1 MRDGQTLSG
10 RCTPI
15 TREVRVNERIR
26 SREVRIIGEA
36 GEQVG
41 VLPVF
46 EGIRLARERGL
57 DLVEVAPQSVPPVCR
72 IMDYSK
78 FKYEL
83 SKREREAKKR
93 QHVMHLKEIK
103 FKPHINEHDYQ
114 VKLSAAKKF
123 LERGDKTKITM
134 VYRGREMAHMELG
147 RRVIDRVVQ
156 DLAEVS
162 AIEKTPAL
170 EGRFMTM
177 VMSPKNNK

>member
-1 MRDGQTLSG
+1 M
-10 RCTPI
+10 
-15 TREVRVNERIR
+15 RVNERIR
-26 SREVRIIGEA
+26 SREVRVIGEA
-36 GEQVG
+36 GEQLG

-46 EGIRLARERGL
+46 EGIRLARERSL

-83 SKREREAKKR
+83 SKREREAKKH

-114 VKLSAAKKF
+114 VKLSAARKF

-134 VYRGREMAHMELG
+134 VFRGREMAHMELG
-147 RRVIDRVVQ
+147 RRVVDRVLQ
-156 DLAEVS
+156 DLTDLITV
-162 AIEKTPAL
+162 EKTPSL

-177 VMSPKNNK
+177 VVSPK

>member
-1 MRDGQTLSG
+1 M
-10 RCTPI
+10 
-15 TREVRVNERIR
+15 
-26 SREVRIIGEA
+26 IGDA
-36 GEQVG
+36 GEQLG

-46 EGIRLARERGL
+46 EGIRLAREKGL

-83 SKREREAKKR
+83 SKREREAKKHQR
-93 QHVMHLKEIK
+93 VMHLKEIK

-114 VKLSAAKKF
+114 VKLAAVRKF
-123 LERGDKTKITM
+123 LERGDKTKVTM

-147 RRVIDRVVQ
+147 RRVVDRVLQ
-156 DLAEVS
+156 DLADLSTV
-162 AIEKTPAL
+162 EKTPSL

-177 VMSPKNNK
+177 VVSPK

>member
-1 MRDGQTLSG
+1 M
-10 RCTPI
+10 
-15 TREVRVNERIR
+15 
-26 SREVRIIGEA
+26 
-36 GEQVG
+36 G

-46 EGIRLARERGL
+46 EGVRLARERGL

-78 FKYEL
+78 FKYEI

-114 VKLSAAKKF
+114 TKLSAARKF

-134 VYRGREMAHMELG
+134 MFRGREMTHMDLG

-156 DLAEVS
+156 DLAAVC
-162 AIEKTPAL
+162 AVEKTPTL

-177 VMSPKNNK
+177 VLNPKG

>member
-1 MRDGQTLSG
+1 M
-10 RCTPI
+10 
-15 TREVRVNERIR
+15 RVNERIR
-26 SREVRIIGEA
+26 SREVRVIGEA
-36 GEQVG
+36 GEQLG

-46 EGIRLARERGL
+46 EGIRLAREHHL

-83 SKREREAKKR
+83 SKREREAKKH

-114 VKLSAAKKF
+114 VKLAAARKF

-134 VYRGREMAHMELG
+134 VFRGREMAHMELG
-147 RRVIDRVVQ
+147 RRVVDRVLQ
-156 DLAEVS
+156 DLTDLITV
-162 AIEKTPAL
+162 EKTPSL

-177 VMSPKNNK
+177 VVSPK